1 MAKSAE
7 RKTRLTGKSV
17 EEFIDSQEN
26 EQVRDDCRTI
36 ARIMEKTTR
45 AKPEMWG
52 TSIVGFG
59 RYMWYGASGKGAEW
73 MVAAFAPRKANL
85 TIYLWPAFDGKQELL
100 GKLGKHSCG
109 KGCLYIKRLSDVHLP
124 TLTKLIEASVQHA
137 RAHET
142 VMSTG
147 KKADARAEGR

>member
-1 MAKSAE
+1 MAKGAE

-17 EEFIDSQEN
+17 DDFIDSQES

-36 ARIMEKTTR
+36 ARIMEKATGTR
-45 AKPEMWG
+45 PEMWG

-59 RYMWYGASGKGAEW
+59 RYMWYGASGKGVEW
-73 MVAAFAPRKANL
+73 MVTAFAPRKANL

-100 GKLGKHSCG
+100 GKLGRHSCG

-137 RAHET
+137 RTHET
-142 VMSTG
+142 VMSKG
-147 KKADARAEGR
+147 RKADARAERR